1 MSSSDTP
8 LSNASRSPPPAPN
21 PSQDTN
27 LIPRIASPHSAE
39 TPPPQLLQDAEDGQ
53 LDLDTVLP
61 EIAMKLLARSVE
73 ALALITGDIPATPA
87 ATPKQPF
94 GKEGILGTPSGKEN
108 RGEERDIAT
117 PLKEFQAAHSRNNSR
132 PQTPTPVPDAD
143 LRRPSFKPVSL
154 SSPEASLHEPPI
166 PLVAT
171 PPSPTELAKTLS
183 AEAKRNEEAAARRDA
198 QTASIAR
205 KFFSKS
211 VPPIGLDA
219 YLNRLQRYCPMSTAV
234 WLAAAYYISIL
245 SVSEKHPMA
254 RSLGSDSPLV
264 PLTPRTI
271 HRLLLA
277 ALRVAM
283 KALEDLRYPQ
293 ARFAG
298 VGGVSETELKSLEIS
313 LCYLMDFELQ
323 VDDVKLVQGVVEL
336 HRAREAAEKMR
347 FSISGASGGGFKLMK
362 EGLTLRMKNR
372 GGNGQS

>member
-1 MSSSDTP
+1 MSSTSTP
-8 LSNASRSPPPAPN
+8 LSNPSRSPPPAPN

-27 LIPRIASPHSAE
+27 LIPQITSPHSAE
-39 TPPPQLLQDAEDGQ
+39 TPSPGFLQDAQDGQ
-53 LDLDTVLP
+53 VDLDSVRP

-73 ALALITGDIPATPA
+73 AIAVMTGDIPATPA
-87 ATPKQPF
+87 AANIPAFDKD
-94 GKEGILGTPSGKEN
+94 GILGSGKDN
-108 RGEERDIAT
+108 GGEEQRVPT
-117 PLKEFQAAHSRNNSR
+117 PLKDFQPGHSRNNSR

-154 SSPEASLHEPPI
+154 SSPEAAIHEPPI
-166 PLVAT
+166 PLVPT
-171 PPSPTELAKTLS
+171 PPSPTELTKTIS
-183 AEAKRNEEAAARRDA
+183 EEMRRDHEALARRDA
-198 QTASIAR
+198 QTTSIAR

-219 YLNRLQRYCPMSTAV
+219 YLTRLQRYCPMSTAV

-245 SVSEKHPMA
+245 SLSEKHPLA
-254 RSLGSDSPLV
+254 RSLGSDRSLV

-271 HRLLLA
+271 HRLMLA

-298 VGGVSETELKSLEIS
+298 VGGVSESELKSLEIS

-323 VDDVKLVQGVVEL
+323 VDDVKLVKGVVEL
-336 HRAREAAEKMR
+336 HRAREAAEKLR
-347 FSISGASGGGFKLMK
+347 FSANSNTTGGFQLMK
-362 EGLTLRMKNR
+362 ESLALRMKNR
-372 GGNGQS
+372 GGNVPG